1 MGWNFICTDL
11 FQYVL
16 SVPIKLD
23 LEAVEEHK
31 SILEKNRAK
40 ACHNTNIYQEKY
52 KPEMTQYKYNYIL
65 GLINP
70 NL

>member
-31 SILEKNRAK
+31 SILEKK
-40 ACHNTNIYQEKY
+40 QSKS
-52 KPEMTQYKYNYIL
+52 MS
-65 GLINP
+65 
-70 NL
+70 